1 MSCQIDGHRFVY
13 NLKGFTVEDRSSD
26 DLDGCPVRFQSDTSV
41 CWVAFGPPGRSDW
54 FAVRVVSGA
63 SLGRMALG
71 RAFSVSAIRWSREP
85 HADPTLWGYHSRDCI
100 VRVLASFRAAFCLAR
115 SVFSKEPHRSG
126 VTSFRVASF
135 GSRMLRGAPLQVPH
149 SSKVP
154 HSSRIRPFQGPRRSV
169 ISLFQG
175 ACRSAVIPFKGQN
188 VTRAV
193 ISCGVQ
199 LIMAGSV
206 SC

>member
-41 CWVAFGPPGRSDW
+41 CWVAFGPPGRLDW

-85 HADPTLWGYHSRDCI
+85 HADPTLWGYRSSACLLQGC
-100 VRVLASFRAAFCLAR
+100 VLSCEVSLLQR
-115 SVFSKEPHRSG
+115 
-126 VTSFRVASF
+126 TASF
-135 GSRMLRGAPLQVPH
+135 GGYFLHGCIIWKSHVARAPPSSSLRGSAL
-149 SSKVP
+149 SR
-154 HSSRIRPFQGPRRSV
+154 SRILPRSRILRGSGPSRVRV
-169 ISLFQG
+169 V
-175 ACRSAVIPFKGQN
+175 R
-188 VTRAV
+188 
-193 ISCGVQ
+193 
-199 LIMAGSV
+199 
-206 SC
+206 